1 MKTIYR
7 IFKSVGL
14 ALIALWMVSCQDLL
28 TEDPKGQLAVTNF
41 FNSKADLDLALN
53 GMYSKVASDM
63 YANIW
68 AGFES
73 VMGDDISTHPAANK
87 QGLREVDTYNVSDN
101 NTWVTE
107 LWGAR
112 WRLVKAANFIIDNA
126 GRTPEVSQEEKDAAI
141 GQAYYW
147 RAYSYFYFVM
157 AWGEVPMVVK
167 DEINYNMPLATVP
180 EITS

>member
-41 FNSKADLDLALN
+41 FNSKGDLDLALN

-73 VMGDDISTHPAANK
+73 VMGVGSTLEGITFSFQISTMI
-87 QGLREVDTYNVSDN
+87 
-101 NTWVTE
+101 
-107 LWGAR
+107 
-112 WRLVKAANFIIDNA
+112 FC
-126 GRTPEVSQEEKDAAI
+126 
-141 GQAYYW
+141 
-147 RAYSYFYFVM
+147 
-157 AWGEVPMVVK
+157 
-167 DEINYNMPLATVP
+167 
-180 EITS
+180 

>member
-41 FNSKADLDLALN
+41 FNSKGDLDLALN

-87 QGLREVDTYNVSDN
+87 PGLSEVATYNVSDT
-101 NTWVTE
+101 NTWVPE
-107 LWGAR
+107 LCGDR
-112 WRLVKAANFIIDNA
+112 WSLVQAAHFIIDNA
-126 GRTPEVSQEEKDAAI
+126 GRTPAVRQEEKDSAI
-141 GQAYYW
+141 GQATYW
-147 RAYSYFYFVM
+147 HA
-157 AWGEVPMVVK
+157 
-167 DEINYNMPLATVP
+167 
-180 EITS
+180 

>member
-41 FNSKADLDLALN
+41 FNSKGDLDLALN

-112 WRLVKAANFIIDNA
+112 
-126 GRTPEVSQEEKDAAI
+126 
-141 GQAYYW
+141 
-147 RAYSYFYFVM
+147 
-157 AWGEVPMVVK
+157 
-167 DEINYNMPLATVP
+167 
-180 EITS
+180 

>member
-1 MKTIYR
+1 MDMKTIYR

-107 LWGAR
+107 CRTNSGGEPGRERCGHWTSLLLAR
-112 WRLVKAANFIIDNA
+112 LFLFLLCNGL
-126 GRTPEVSQEEKDAAI
+126 GRGTYGCE
-141 GQAYYW
+141 
-147 RAYSYFYFVM
+147 R
-157 AWGEVPMVVK
+157 
-167 DEINYNMPLATVP
+167 
-180 EITS
+180 